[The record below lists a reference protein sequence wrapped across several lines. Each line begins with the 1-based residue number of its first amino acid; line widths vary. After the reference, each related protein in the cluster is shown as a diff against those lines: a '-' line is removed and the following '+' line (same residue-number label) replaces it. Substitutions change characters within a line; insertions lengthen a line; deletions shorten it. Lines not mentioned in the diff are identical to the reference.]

1 MDQITTVQFEER
13 VLQAS
18 MQRPVLVDFW
28 ATWCQPCLMLAPILE
43 KLAGELAGKVDMVK
57 VDIDREPQLA
67 ATFGIRSVPT
77 VVLFNQGTLATQF
90 SGVMPA
96 DAIRRVLEPFLPRD
110 SDRLVATARTLL
122 EQGDADEAL
131 PLLRQAH
138 SADPENY
145 RIHPEL
151 GRALLDTGALD
162 ELEALLRELPPNV
175 AQEDAVKQLAAR
187 LTFERLAETAA
198 DTAELEQKVAANGA
212 DLEARFALAAR
223 KAAAQDYEPA
233 MEQLLE
239 IIRADRRFRDDGAR
253 KALVDIFALLNNEG
267 PLVRRYRGLLS
278 AALN

>member
-1 MDQITTVQFEER
+1 MDQITTAQFEER

-18 MQRPVLVDFW
+18 MARPVLVDFW
-28 ATWCQPCLMLAPILE
+28 ATWCQPCVMLAPILGQ
-43 KLAGELAGKVDMVK
+43 LAQELAGRLDLVK

-67 ATFGIRSVPT
+67 TTFGIRSVPT
-77 VVLFNQGTLATQF
+77 VMLFHQGAIATQF

-96 DAIRRVLEPFLPRD
+96 DGIRHVLEPFLPRD
-110 SDRLVATARTLL
+110 SDRLVETARTLL
-122 EQGDADEAL
+122 AEGNAEKAL

-138 SADPENY
+138 ASDPDNY

-151 GRALLDTGALD
+151 GRALLASGALD
-162 ELEALLRELPPNV
+162 ELEALLKDLPPNV
-175 AQEDAVKQLAAR
+175 AHEDSIQLLQAHLVFAR
-187 LTFERLAETAA
+187 LAQSAP
-198 DTAELEQKVAANGA
+198 DTPDLEQRIADHDS

-223 KAAAQDYEPA
+223 KVVAQEYEPA
-233 MEQLLE
+233 MEHLLE

-253 KALVDIFALLNNEG
+253 KALVDVFAMLNNEG